1 MTRTMK
7 TTSSETALL
16 LAQLI
21 PVDYRVKEITTR
33 RYLNNNPSAPFTP
46 SSMRSINDIINK
58 LPEHERLM
66 PSINAELP
74 PYSTLTPPSI
84 ILLERKSQISHRS
97 NSPQTLRLFTDGS
110 LIPHASGNKVG
121 YGIAAFNDRKL
132 VAECRGRLPSYAT
145 VFQAE
150 GLAILTAVNFAV
162 SKLDQ
167 FKSVEVLSDSRAA
180 LLACT
185 SKAKVPK
192 IFDSITRTLHSHPGK
207 FHLFWVPSHSGHIGN
222 EYADQLA
229 KEAANSLIAPTD
241 TPCPASYI
249 HTEIK
254 SLINC
259 LWQREWSQSTKS
271 ATTHSFFPSILI
283 PHTLFKRTIPPLA
296 MQILAGVA
304 PLNDYL
310 FKLKISPTPLC
321 QCGSP
326 ETIPH
331 FLFECHNYAQQRI
344 SFRNTVI
351 SNNNQWP
358 PLLSII
364 TQSTPIFNAMI
375 SFISSTKR
383 SHHNPIT

>member
-1 MTRTMK
+1 MK

-74 PYSTLTPPSI
+74 PYSTHPSI
-84 ILLERKSQISHRS
+84 ILLERKSQISHLS

-132 VAECRGRLPSYAT
+132 VAECRGRLSSYAT

-192 IFDSITRTLHSHPGK
+192 IFDSIARTLHSHPGK

-241 TPCPASYI
+241 TPAQLL
-249 HTEIK
+249 T
-254 SLINC
+254 
-259 LWQREWSQSTKS
+259 
-271 ATTHSFFPSILI
+271 F
-283 PHTLFKRTIPPLA
+283 TLK
-296 MQILAGVA
+296 
-304 PLNDYL
+304 
-310 FKLKISPTPLC
+310 
-321 QCGSP
+321 
-326 ETIPH
+326 
-331 FLFECHNYAQQRI
+331 
-344 SFRNTVI
+344 
-351 SNNNQWP
+351 
-358 PLLSII
+358 
-364 TQSTPIFNAMI
+364 
-375 SFISSTKR
+375 
-383 SHHNPIT
+383 

>member
-1 MTRTMK
+1 M
-7 TTSSETALL
+7 
-16 LAQLI
+16 
-21 PVDYRVKEITTR
+21 
-33 RYLNNNPSAPFTP
+33 
-46 SSMRSINDIINK
+46 
-58 LPEHERLM
+58 
-66 PSINAELP
+66 
-74 PYSTLTPPSI
+74 
-84 ILLERKSQISHRS
+84 
-97 NSPQTLRLFTDGS
+97 
-110 LIPHASGNKVG
+110 
-121 YGIAAFNDRKL
+121 
-132 VAECRGRLPSYAT
+132 
-145 VFQAE
+145 
-150 GLAILTAVNFAV
+150 AILTAVNFAV

-249 HTEIK
+249 HTEMK
-254 SLINC
+254 SLINR

-271 ATTHSFFPSILI
+271 ATTHSFFPSIPI

-351 SNNNQWP
+351 SNNKQWP